1 MHKVLKLNAIKNN
14 INKQIDSYIDH
25 LNPEEGGTIL
35 RIVEFF
41 KKMKMTSYGMIGT
54 FNRGSQRES
63 YFFFQGMEI
72 YLRDI

>member
-41 KKMKMTSYGMIGT
+41 KKMKMTSYGMIG
-54 FNRGSQRES
+54 R
-63 YFFFQGMEI
+63 
-72 YLRDI
+72 